1 MRGVFFGF
9 ACGSLFIVAHLL
21 AGIQSQLKELRE
33 ELHSARVA
41 QEQTCEVGD
50 E

>member
-21 AGIQSQLKELRE
+21 AGIQSQLKEIRE
-33 ELHSARVA
+33 ELRSARVA